1 MARTA
6 DYVRK
11 TKETDISLHLNL
23 DGIGSSSIHTG
34 IGFFDHMLDGFAR
47 HGLFDLKVNVAG
59 DLAVDCHHTIEDTG
73 IVLGNAIKEA
83 VGDKKGIRRYGSCI
97 LPMDETLV
105 LCAVDLS
112 GRPYL
117 VFDGEFTTDRVGY
130 MDTEMVKEFFY
141 AISYTAGMNLH
152 IRVLSGG
159 NNHHMIEA
167 MFKAFAKALDQATII
182 DPRITDILS
191 NMIRKEAVWRIKNMC
206 RPFCMERYEY

>member
-1 MARTA
+1 MERTA

-23 DGIGSSSIHTG
+23 DGTGSSSIHTG

-47 HGLFDLKVNVAG
+47 HGLFDLKVNVTG

-167 MFKAFAKALDQATII
+167 MFKAFAKALDQATVI

-191 NMIRKEAVWRIKNMC
+191 TKGSL
-206 RPFCMERYEY
+206 

>member
-1 MARTA
+1 MNRNAS
-6 DYVRK
+6 VKRK
-11 TKETDISLHLNL
+11 TKETDIALSINL
-23 DGIGSSSIHTG
+23 DGAGKSEISTG
-34 IGFFDHMLDGFAR
+34 IGFFDHMLEGFSR
-47 HGLFDLKVNVAG
+47 HGFFDLDVKVTG
-59 DLAVDCHHTIEDTG
+59 DLHVDGHHTVEDTG
-73 IVLGNAIKEA
+73 IVLGAAIKEA
-83 VGDKKGIRRYGSCI
+83 LGDKKSIKRFGSCI

-117 VFDGEFTTDRVGY
+117 SFDGNFTVERVGY

-152 IRVLSGG
+152 IKVLTPG

-167 MFKAFAKALDQATII
+167 MFKAFARALDEATSY

-191 NMIRKEAVWRIKNMC
+191 TKGSL
-206 RPFCMERYEY
+206 

>member
-23 DGIGSSSIHTG
+23 DGTGSSSIHTG

-59 DLAVDCHHTIEDTG
+59 DLAVDCHHTG

-167 MFKAFAKALDQATII
+167 MFKAFAKALDQATVI

-191 NMIRKEAVWRIKNMC
+191 TKGSL
-206 RPFCMERYEY
+206 